1 MAARSTDEVRSLRD
15 QIFMT
20 EQARSINPGVSVLKS
35 KSRETVGLEQ
45 IQRALSPSAALL
57 EYVNRRSQFLLP
69 HDLAR

>member
-1 MAARSTDEVRSLRD
+1 
-15 QIFMT
+15 MT

-57 EYVNRRSQFLLP
+57 EYVIADPILTASRSR
-69 HDLAR
+69 A